1 MNKWIN
7 NKDESF
13 FLICMYRSLAHK
25 EGIGWNEYWSFLD
38 SYCDFSKPEGLHK
51 LEIYLS
57 KLNES
62 LSSPLLENSP
72 EVTSSVVRD
81 KDLLSNK
88 KHDKEKDNL
97 GPPRRLF
104 TGDDESE
111 VIPDEIYSVE
121 DSTSKSAIKRG
132 PNINEEDSEDPLLDR
147 PGSAAVTCSSE
158 ELPVTEV
165 ISGLESLK
173 LYESENS
180 PVKSDTKL
188 EPSVFMTPVRG
199 SQAEANIFITG

>member
-1 MNKWIN
+1 
-7 NKDESF
+7 
-13 FLICMYRSLAHK
+13 MYRSLAHK

-51 LEIYLS
+51 LETYLS

-62 LSSPLLENSP
+62 LPSPLPDNQDNSP
-72 EVTSSVVRD
+72 EVTSSEVRD
-81 KDLLSNK
+81 KGLLSNK
-88 KHDKEKDNL
+88 KHEKEKDSL

-111 VIPDEIYSVE
+111 VTLNEIYSME

-147 PGSAAVTCSSE
+147 PGSVAVTCSSE
-158 ELPVTEV
+158 GLPVTEV